1 MRRDSSTINTDL
13 NVCTKEGGDDI
24 EKKTKKKNKKVREN
38 PRRIPLLKTLQK
50 KKRHLQNKEGARPNP
65 KLAAAAPSPQFFP
78 LFFPGLK
85 PAIKRPSQSF
95 SSSSQPQEPSQES
108 LPHPYF

>member
-50 KKRHLQNKEGARPNP
+50 KKKTFTKQRGGA
-65 KLAAAAPSPQFFP
+65 A
-78 LFFPGLK
+78 
-85 PAIKRPSQSF
+85 
-95 SSSSQPQEPSQES
+95 ES
-108 LPHPYF
+108 